1 MLRDMLLCINECIT
15 LKSARSLLAI
25 EMLLDVMIFG
35 FSFCDL

>member
-1 MLRDMLLCINECIT
+1 MLGDMLLCINESIM

-25 EMLLDVMIFG
+25 EMLLDVITCG